1 MNRILEQIIKNVLTE
16 ENITLGQEVLQPG
29 DDQMISANIRTPL
42 NISPDKANFNTF
54 DGFRVTLSRFGLRD
68 EDPTTGE
75 KSRVITPNEFQTD
88 VILKLN
94 GLRGTYLPMT
104 SPDYVW
110 VITTDL
116 KTDDRRKPKAQR
128 LFAKYYSI
136 AVYIQTKLLPKT
148 ITNKMSGYV
157 DTLRGGAMVFD
168 IEKVNFV
175 EWTKNKSIDTEPIT
189 LTAAPLTQVTFGQT
203 NSVVRNLY
211 AYFGLKELGYDVPGD
226 NVFGCDLKGAIQQFQ
241 RENNIEVTGNYDEL
255 TARTAFRLRN
265 SKYEFKH
272 PDEIKQFA
280 NICTRELIANKP
292 VITQNTRTINTP
304 ATGFTYGMRNNA
316 ELKKL
321 QDKLKATLSISP
333 QKDNPYVKNFTNV
346 RNMKGNYSDLTRSLI
361 AFLKGG
367 LKDSAGNYFKNLKGE
382 VIEPEFVEFLY
393 NKELLKEDRFSKYKS
408 IREQFDDFDTD
419 RAENS
424 VRKINTQQTP
434 PSDAK
439 KKPIT
444 PTTDKIPTT
453 DKTKQTQDAEAAAK
467 KQKAKRKYIESL
479 IVNGIFFFE
488 AITKHTLENGDW
500 PEEYIYKLIT
510 KRLIGNGG
518 NDAVLKTAYCDMI
531 MRFANSK
538 YFGRIT
544 KPNSLRIVNYV
555 ISRNGRSATTVEY
568 LRAQATN
575 TPSVIKRLDD
585 IFTGDG
591 GDWLDFD
598 HSTTQILRNRLN
610 NNIFNDYQYDENDK
624 SIPLRL
630 RYTDSDILKKFEN
643 MYNTKLFG
651 APKEQFQLA

>member
-29 DDQMISANIRTPL
+29 DDQMISDNIRTPL
-42 NISPDKANFNTF
+42 NISRDKANFNTF

-116 KTDDRRKPKAQR
+116 KTDDRRKPKQQR

-272 PDEIKQFA
+272 SDEIKQFA

-321 QDKLKATLSISP
+321 QDILK
-333 QKDNPYVKNFTNV
+333 
-346 RNMKGNYSDLTRSLI
+346 
-361 AFLKGG
+361 
-367 LKDSAGNYFKNLKGE
+367 KNLAITPNVKDQAVVKAFTKVSNMTGLYGPATRNLIKYLKKGLSYSNPNGN
-382 VIEPEFVEFLY
+382 VIEPEFVDVLFKNLE
-393 NKELLKEDRFSKYKS
+393 LKES
-408 IREQFDDFDTD
+408 INVIEQLNLQNFDVDAANTVTSEKPNDTPTKTTGD
-419 RAENS
+419 
-424 VRKINTQQTP
+424 T
-434 PSDAK
+434 K
-439 KKPIT
+439 KK
-444 PTTDKIPTT
+444 TTTPTT

-555 ISRNGRSATTVEY
+555 ISRNGRSSTTVEY
-568 LRAQATN
+568 LRAHATN

-651 APKEQFQLA
+651 APKEQFQLS